1 MHTTGVNLINSLY
14 IKIALRCIALPIDP
28 LSTVVGNVLPDI
40 MVTGPFPTNSKQWAA
55 NKKTSQ
61 EEQGWI
67 TIAKR
72 SETTCLWSNDKKKT
86 RWKRDIDY
94 IYY

>member
-1 MHTTGVNLINSLY
+1 
-14 IKIALRCIALPIDP
+14 
-28 LSTVVGNVLPDI
+28 

-61 EEQGWI
+61 EEGWI